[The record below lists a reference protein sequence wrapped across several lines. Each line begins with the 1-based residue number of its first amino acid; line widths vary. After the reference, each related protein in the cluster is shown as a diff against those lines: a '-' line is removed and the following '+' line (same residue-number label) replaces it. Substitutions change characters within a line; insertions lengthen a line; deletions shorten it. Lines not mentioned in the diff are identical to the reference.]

1 MRISDWSSDVFSS
14 DLDGTALY
22 DRLGDWFTL
31 LVFGDEY
38 DAAGWFEQASMQRG
52 VPLKVLMI
60 DQPELLAIYEAPLIL
75 VRPDQ
80 HIAWRGKTIASVS
93 MAVQILHRAL
103 GSDGGASGREKGV

>member
-1 MRISDWSSDVFSS
+1 MRISDLSSDVCSS
-14 DLDGTALY
+14 DLY

-80 HIAWRGKTIASVS
+80 HIAWRGTRIADVS
-93 MAVQILHRAL
+93 MAGQILERSL
-103 GSDGGASGREKGV
+103 GWLNATSEA